1 MQKNHLPQV
10 VHIDYNRSQPI
21 SNHHLRN
28 AIHRK
33 YDWINHSLP
42 LPDTSLH
49 QLIPTPTNTATRAPQ
64 RDAPFPHATAFNKK
78 VLIFNKR
85 ANAK

>member
-49 QLIPTPTNTATRAPQ
+49 QLIP
-64 RDAPFPHATAFNKK
+64 HATAFNKK